1 MRPGFVSR
9 AQPAGRFWGR
19 RLKRSHLA
27 AVLVMLSVTAGASPA
42 AASVTI
48 GQIGPPPMGSGGC
61 GNELDLLQPTVSS
74 GNAYVVPSTGGVTS
88 WTLTSWTTLG
98 GGGPEQRAL
107 KIFRKIAEP
116 DTYEVVAHDGPRA
129 LTPGGTAGNTF
140 PTALR
145 VMAGDVLG
153 LHMTTVGPCAI
164 DVSDSFLLATTDLA
178 DGQSTSGF
186 SPVTGRL
193 EVEAVVTPTNDF
205 RRSGLRRKEKKGTA
219 TLSVDVPNPGKLTAS
234 GKGVKAASASLAV
247 TSKKVKAGPAQLL
260 IEAKGK
266 KKEKLNETGK
276 VKLSVAITYTP
287 TGGDPSSQSVKVKL
301 KKKP

>member
-1 MRPGFVSR
+1 MRLGFVM
-9 AQPAGRFWGR
+9 
-19 RLKRSHLA
+19 KRSPLA
-27 AVLVMLSVTAGASPA
+27 AVLVMLSVAAGASHAVA
-42 AASVTI
+42 AVTI

-61 GNELDLLQPTVSS
+61 GNGLDLIQPTVSS
-74 GNAYVVPSTGGVTS
+74 GKAYVVPGTGGVTS

-107 KIFRKIAEP
+107 KIFRKIAAP
-116 DTYEVVAHDGPRA
+116 DAYEVVAHDGPRA

-140 PTALR
+140 PTSLR

-153 LHMTTVGPCAI
+153 LHMTTIGPCAI
-164 DVSDSFLLATTDLA
+164 DVTDSFLLATTDLA

-193 EVEAVVTPTNDF
+193 EVEAVVTPTSDF
-205 RRSGLRRKEKKGTA
+205 SRSGLRRNKKKGTA
-219 TLSVDVPNPGKLTAS
+219 TLTFDVPNPGKLTAS
-234 GKGVKAASASLAV
+234 GNGVKAASSTQAV
-247 TSKKVKAGPAQLL
+247 ASKKVSAGPAQLL

-266 KKEKLNETGK
+266 KKRKLNETGK

-287 TGGDPSSQSVKVKL
+287 TGGEPSSQSVKVNL
-301 KKKP
+301 KKTL

>member
-1 MRPGFVSR
+1 
-9 AQPAGRFWGR
+9 
-19 RLKRSHLA
+19 
-27 AVLVMLSVTAGASPA
+27 
-42 AASVTI
+42 
-48 GQIGPPPMGSGGC
+48 MGSGAC
-61 GNELDLLQPTVSS
+61 GNGLDLIQPTVNS
-74 GNAYVVPSTGGVTS
+74 GNAYVVPSTGGVRS
-88 WTLTSWTTLG
+88 WTLTSWTTFG

-140 PTALR
+140 PTALQ

-153 LHMTTVGPCAI
+153 LHMTTIGPCAI
-164 DVSDSFLLATTDLA
+164 DVSDSFLLATTDLD

-205 RRSGLRRKEKKGTA
+205 SRSGLRRNKKKGTA

-234 GKGVKAASASLAV
+234 GNGVKAASASLAV

-287 TGGDPSSQSVKVKL
+287 TGGDPSSPSVKVRL
-301 KKKP
+301 KKKL